1 MKIDREQKI
10 VVIGGV
16 AGGMSFAA
24 RARRLSAHAEIV
36 VLERDK
42 YVSYANCG
50 LPYFV
55 SGEIADRSSL
65 LLQTPHSLR
74 ESLNL
79 DVRIASEVMEID
91 RKGRRVKI
99 RRLDNE
105 ESYWE
110 GYDNLVLATGA
121 VPHLPEIEGIDD
133 PAVRTLRSVPDA
145 EALRDIVAGQAKSAI
160 VVGAGFIGVELAE
173 ALTAAGIRVDLV
185 EMADQVLA
193 GFDPEMARGVATEL
207 VANGVSL
214 HLGCSLERI
223 VRDGE
228 QLQAHL
234 SDKSVLRAHFINLNI
249 GVIPEST
256 LAKAIGLEIN
266 ARGAVV
272 VDSDFGTSDPHIF
285 AIGDLAA
292 VQNRDT
298 GLLGSIPLA
307 GPANRQGRAF
317 ADLLFKNTTK
327 KLSFSG
333 TAIVKVFGTTA
344 AMTGLSEKSAS
355 RVGVPFQKVYL
366 HPGNHAGYYPGA
378 EKMHIKLL
386 FAPDTGR
393 ILGAQIV
400 GGEGV
405 DKRIDVLATAIQF
418 GSTVEELADLEL
430 AYAPQ
435 FGSAKDP
442 VNMAGMI
449 ASNLR
454 EGLVEYFYPEDFFG
468 FDEETFV
475 VDVRSRQEFAE
486 QHLDQAINI
495 PHTELIGRLAEIPID
510 RPVRL
515 YCASGFRSYLA
526 YRALRE
532 RGVTDLATLS
542 GGIFTLRNHHVATK
556 LLIEPE
562 PEIST
567 KRAS

>member
-1 MKIDREQKI
+1 MKFDREQK
-10 VVIGGV
+10 VVVVGGV

-24 RARRLSAHAEIV
+24 RARRLSAHAEIIV
-36 VLERDK
+36 FERDK

-55 SGEIADRSSL
+55 SGEITQKSSL
-65 LLQTPHSLR
+65 LLQTPRSLR

-79 DVRIASEVMEID
+79 DVRVSTEVTEID
-91 RKGRRVKI
+91 PEARRVKV
-99 RRLDNE
+99 RDLKSD

-110 GYDNLVLATGA
+110 SYDKLVLATGA
-121 VPHLPEIEGIDD
+121 LPHLPEIEGIDD
-133 PAVRTLRSVPDA
+133 PAVKTLRSVPDA
-145 EALRDIVAGQAKSAI
+145 EALRKIVRGEADSAI

-173 ALTAAGIRVDLV
+173 ALTTAGIRVDLV
-185 EMADQVLA
+185 ELADQVLA
-193 GFDPEMARGVATEL
+193 GFDPEMASDVADEL

-228 QLQAHL
+228 ELCAHL
-234 SDKSVLRAHFINLNI
+234 SDKSVLRAHFVNLNI
-249 GVIPEST
+249 GVVPEST
-256 LAKAIGLEIN
+256 LAKTMGLKLN
-266 ARGAVV
+266 ARGAIV
-272 VDSDFGTSDPHIF
+272 VDADFRTSDPHIF

-298 GLLGSIPLA
+298 GLYGSIPLA
-307 GPANRQGRAF
+307 GPANRQGRAL
-317 ADLLFKNTTK
+317 ADLLFKNTSK

-344 AMTGLSEKSAS
+344 AITGFSEKSAL

-378 EKMHIKLL
+378 EKMHIKLI
-386 FAPDTGR
+386 FAPDSGR
-393 ILGAQIV
+393 VLGAQIV

-442 VNMAGMI
+442 VNVAGMI

-454 EGLVEYFYPEDFFG
+454 EGLVEYFYPEDFVDFE
-468 FDEETFV
+468 EETFV
-475 VDVRSRQEFAE
+475 VDVRTREEFSKH
-486 QHLDQAINI
+486 HLDQAINI
-495 PHTELIGRLAEIPID
+495 PHTELIGRLAEIPKD

-542 GGIFTLRNHHVATK
+542 GGISTLQNHHATK
-556 LLIEPE
+556 GLLVEPVG
-562 PEIST
+562 EIFT
-567 KRAS
+567 TRAG